1 MDIGKSF
8 SYPFE
13 DDSWLTKLLIGALVS
28 AIPILNFAWLGYIA
42 DLIKNVMD
50 SASRPLPEWSDFGDK
65 FVKGLLL
72 WLAGVVYSLPALV
85 FACIPLGFLFLTGLS
100 ENSDLQDTLAAAFTG
115 IGLILSCIILI
126 YALALSFY
134 YPAVFINFARK
145 GGTFGSCFEF
155 GEIMRIVSTNT
166 SRYLTAWLVSI
177 VAGIVV
183 GIVLG
188 VVSTIIGLIPCVG
201 WILGWLIGAV
211 GGVYIFTIFAHLF
224 GQVAA
229 SPAPMAMTEI

>member
-13 DDSWLTKLLIGALVS
+13 DDSWLSKLLIGALVS
-28 AIPILNFAWLGYIA
+28 AVPVLNFAWLGYIA

-50 SASRPLPEWSDFGDK
+50 SASRPLPEWGDFGNK

-85 FACIPLGFLFLTGLS
+85 FACIPLGFVFLTVPS

-115 IGLILSCIILI
+115 IGLILGCIILI

-134 YPAVFINFARK
+134 FPAVYINFARK
-145 GGTFGSCFEF
+145 ETLGSCFEF

-183 GIVLG
+183 GIILG
-188 VVSTIIGLIPCVG
+188 IVGAVVGLIPCVG
-201 WILGWLIGAV
+201 WIVGWLVGAI

-224 GQVAA
+224 GQVPA
-229 SPAPMAMTEI
+229 SPAPMAMTEM